1 MRKTLEKYPEVDLIL
16 QEVGYAFQVQFRK
29 RTMGRTSTGQVP
41 DKYRTSIMQNADKVK
56 LLKYCR
62 EARLLKEMMSFM
74 KLKHRETFMN
84 NYLRPLLE
92 ANCIA
97 MTIPDKP
104 KKSQGSSAGGYGC
117 KEY

>member
-1 MRKTLEKYPEVDLIL
+1 VRD
-16 QEVGYAFQVQFRK
+16 
-29 RTMGRTSTGQVP
+29 
-41 DKYRTSIMQNADKVK
+41 ADKIK

-92 ANCIA
+92 ANCIT

-104 KKSQGSSAGGYGC
+104 KSPSQRYIITQVGEALLN
-117 KEY
+117 K

>member
-1 MRKTLEKYPEVDLIL
+1 MINSSSSKSALQTIPEKD
-16 QEVGYAFQVQFRK
+16 G
-29 RTMGRTSTGQVP
+29 GP
-41 DKYRTSIMQNADKVK
+41 DKYRTSIVQDADKIK

-104 KKSQGSSAGGYGC
+104 KSPSQRYIITQVGEALLN
-117 KEY
+117 K